1 MVFESLFSSTI
12 ARTVNKK
19 ENKKDDTSQHAD
31 PALAP
36 APSAP
41 SAPSASSNSG
51 AVKSKKRKHSRS
63 KKNPTRITI
72 NSSNLDSSSFK
83 NPIAAS
89 ASPSPSASLQSLT
102 KKQKTNSD
110 SDPRQQQRPQTERQ
124 RQPQHIHH
132 NNNHSNSNSNSN
144 NQHSNNQHGNSNNY
158 SPPSEEALHL
168 SSHLKQ
174 LTTQKNLD
182 AALKLYHHP
191 SSQAILDG
199 HHLCIMVD
207 CCARC
212 GNIQLGQQIVQQFMH
227 GGGADNGMNNNGN
240 NNGNNRHVNVQT
252 KTALMKGYA
261 HSGNMHQAHI
271 LFDEMVSNG
280 RQQRRERPNVRTLNT
295 LLRGC
300 LWAATSV
307 TPDTQGNVNTNV
319 SNGKGKNKGK
329 NSNTN
334 TNNNGRKVK
343 QYPMSGG
350 IVTADAVWP
359 KRSTSSSV
367 GMVPDTSSYEY
378 YISLLSQALR
388 CDDALLQLSEYM
400 QVHKINHEQSSARVN
415 MKGSTIKHHVY
426 TAEDPS
432 VLETLGVSFL
442 NLARGYAMLGKED
455 LAMEYAGKALDVVN
469 SARDLQR
476 QAQSQTQSQATQSQ
490 PQGKTVQS
498 QSQSQQSGGKRGWK
512 DQSSEGTGRRDV
524 SNTLF
529 RAHKLNELEGDAKMI
544 LDACHRGDSHGD
556 GDETKSASDLA
567 KMMVDKVFYFSGG
580 GTTDLSASRGHGSE
594 DPSSTSAANTA
605 NAQYDRRMLMNAL
618 WYSFGLSEA
627 MKCAFPSKTFHK
639 DADRFAIAA
648 LTDKEC
654 AGILTALGMK
664 ASHVL
669 MDDGTIDFSTVFARN
684 VNERVGALAMA
695 SVSKRDLN
703 IELGSGFGEW
713 AVHQSKSNPTS
724 DYIAV
729 EMRSDRVGQMFSKSY
744 LNGANGNGNGHLSN
758 LCCVGAECGSFL
770 RSRVKPGSVAN
781 IFVNHPEPPTQTI
794 GANSALLKTISEGG
808 EEPAHMLSSETL
820 LSAARCL
827 DDCKGRLIIVTDN
840 RWYANLICATLLKV
854 MKQKQNEDS
863 PSFYTVP
870 LDRSSGFVAIETFN
884 AGPSDCFQVR
894 LYEGQPNES
903 IGHWTAST
911 SSQKGSTYFDR
922 LWRKGAGTHADA
934 QKRFTICMCRSSRA
948 SAGTRNMK
956 PNKGVAASALTAR
969 ASSQL
974 DGGRG
979 QQTKNKKR
987 SAAKQQRRNER
998 RMMKKKAD

>member
-1 MVFESLFSSTI
+1 
-12 ARTVNKK
+12 
-19 ENKKDDTSQHAD
+19 
-31 PALAP
+31 
-36 APSAP
+36 
-41 SAPSASSNSG
+41 
-51 AVKSKKRKHSRS
+51 
-63 KKNPTRITI
+63 
-72 NSSNLDSSSFK
+72 
-83 NPIAAS
+83 
-89 ASPSPSASLQSLT
+89 
-102 KKQKTNSD
+102 
-110 SDPRQQQRPQTERQ
+110 
-124 RQPQHIHH
+124 
-132 NNNHSNSNSNSN
+132 
-144 NQHSNNQHGNSNNY
+144 
-158 SPPSEEALHL
+158 
-168 SSHLKQ
+168 
-174 LTTQKNLD
+174 
-182 AALKLYHHP
+182 
-191 SSQAILDG
+191 
-199 HHLCIMVD
+199 MVD

-212 GNIQLGQQIVQQFMH
+212 GNIQLGQQIVHQFVH
-227 GGGADNGMNNNGN
+227 GNG
-240 NNGNNRHVNVQT
+240 NRHVNVQT

-261 HSGNMHQAHI
+261 HSGDMHQAHI

-307 TPDTQGNVNTNV
+307 TPVHTQGNVNANNNDNRN
-319 SNGKGKNKGK
+319 SKGKGNNKGR
-329 NSNTN
+329 
-334 TNNNGRKVK
+334 NNNERRVK

-350 IVTADAVWP
+350 IITADAVWP
-359 KRSTSSSV
+359 NKRTGKGGSTSSSF
-367 GMVPDTSSYEY
+367 GMDPDTSSYEY

-388 CDDALLQLSEYM
+388 CDDALLQLAEYM
-400 QVHKINHEQSSARVN
+400 QVHKITHEQSSSRVN
-415 MKGSTIKHHVY
+415 MKGSTITHHVY

-442 NLARGYAMLGKED
+442 NLAKGYGMLGKQG
-455 LAMEYAGKALDVVN
+455 LAMEYAGKALNVVN
-469 SARDLQR
+469 SARELQR
-476 QAQSQTQSQATQSQ
+476 QSQLQSISTTMTQEKLVQSQ
-490 PQGKTVQS
+490 PI
-498 QSQSQQSGGKRGWK
+498 SGGKRGWK
-512 DQSSEGTGRRDV
+512 DQSPEGTVRRDV

-544 LDACHRGDSHGD
+544 LDACDRGD
-556 GDETKSASDLA
+556 GDRDREGHGDTKSALDLA
-567 KMMVDKVFYFSGG
+567 KMMVAKVMYFSGG
-580 GTTDLSASRGHGSE
+580 GTTDLSASRFQGSE
-594 DPSSTSAANTA
+594 ETSSPSAATAAAITA
-605 NAQYDRRMLMNAL
+605 NAQYDRIMLMNAL

-627 MKCAFPSKTFHK
+627 MKCAFPPKTFHK
-639 DADRFAIAA
+639 DTDRYLIAA

-684 VNERVGALAMA
+684 EHVNEHSEAIV

-713 AVHQSKSNPTS
+713 AVHQSKSNPAS

-744 LNGANGNGNGHLSN
+744 MNGGNRNSNSNGNGPLSN

-820 LSAARCL
+820 ISAARCL
-827 DDCKGRLIIVTDN
+827 DDCNGKLIIVTDN

-863 PSFYTVP
+863 QSFYSVP
-870 LDRSSGFVAIETFN
+870 LDRGSGFVAIETFN
-884 AGPSDCFQVR
+884 AGPSDCFQVT

-903 IGHWTAST
+903 IGHLTAST

-934 QKRFTICMCRSSRA
+934 QKRFTICMCRSSRGA
-948 SAGTRNMK
+948 SAVTRNRK
-956 PNKGVAASALTAR
+956 PNKGAAASSLVAR
-969 ASSQL
+969 ASTQL

-998 RMMKKKAD
+998 RMMKKNADCRYG